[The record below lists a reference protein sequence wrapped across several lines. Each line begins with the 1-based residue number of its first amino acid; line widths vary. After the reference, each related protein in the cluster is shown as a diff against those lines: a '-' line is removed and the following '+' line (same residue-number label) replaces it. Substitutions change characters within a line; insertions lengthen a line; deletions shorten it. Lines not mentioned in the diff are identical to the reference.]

1 MAAPITYLIPTHERH
16 GYLRRALAYY
26 QGVDADILVADS
38 SAKAL
43 PEAAELPERV
53 SYRHFP
59 GQGYMQKL
67 SQVAQQVTTPFV
79 VLCADDDFTVP
90 RAVAACQ
97 AFLEERP
104 DYSSAQGDYLNAQI
118 EPAGIHLRPA
128 YPQALEVHVE
138 AGLATE
144 RMLEISSP
152 YVPVYYA
159 VHRTGSLRDYARL
172 AAGLENYNL
181 LEMLFAL
188 VAAIHGKHARLP
200 MLYGVREV
208 VPSVAAKDPKRRH
221 GLDKVSTLPEYA
233 DEYGRFVAAAA
244 GLLAETQGLPMPES
258 EQTVRDAVALF
269 ASRYCGQKKRRSF
282 WRKLPKYLRRLK
294 NRVTGRDPEAL
305 ALRTADEHAVREL
318 LSGHEAGEQGKGAVL
333 DLSDILLR
341 MTPGAKARH
350 MAQTEGGNA

>member
-26 QGVDADILVADS
+26 EGVDADILVADS
-38 SAKAL
+38 SAQAL
-43 PEAAELPERV
+43 PEAEQLPARV
-53 SYRHFP
+53 QYRHFP

-67 SQVAQQVTTPFV
+67 SQVAQLVTTPFV

-97 AFLEERP
+97 AFLESNAG
-104 DYSSAQGDYLNAQI
+104 YASAQGDYLNAQL

-128 YPQALEVHVE
+128 YPQALQVRVDAALASERLLEV
-138 AGLATE
+138 
-144 RMLEISSP
+144 SSP

-159 VHRTGSLRDYARL
+159 VHRTESLRDYARL
-172 AAGLENYNL
+172 AQGLENYNL
-181 LEMLFAL
+181 LEMLFGL

-208 VPSVAAKDPKRRH
+208 VPSVAAKDPRRRH

-233 DEYGRFVAAAA
+233 AEYGRFVTGAA
-244 GLLAETQGLPMPES
+244 GLLAQRQGLAQAEA
-258 EQTVRDAVALF
+258 EQAVRDAVALF
-269 ASRYCGQKKRRSF
+269 ASRYCGHQQRRSF
-282 WRKLPKYLRRLK
+282 WRKLPKYLRRLR
-294 NRVTGRDPEAL
+294 NRVTGRDPEVL
-305 ALRTADEHAVREL
+305 ALRAADEHAVREL
-318 LSGHEAGEQGKGAVL
+318 LSGHESGEQGKGAVA

-341 MTPGAKARH
+341 MTPGAKARP
-350 MAQTEGGNA
+350 MAKSGGDA